1 MSHQVYTQNWLF
13 WIGQCWCSMTLKIL
27 KGTIF
32 VDKPSSWIL
41 LYDYIW
47 LYGVIRWYC
56 ICMILD
62 DNRSYWSSMM
72 LDLWCVV
79 LIFLV
84 CMKDTWKT
92 RTSWWLFY
100 MILKQM
106 DRSLQ
111 PELLAK
117 MPSLY
122 ESLADA
128 LGNARASGEGILRAP
143 QKAGLEVR

>member
-1 MSHQVYTQNWLF
+1 
-13 WIGQCWCSMTLKIL
+13 
-27 KGTIF
+27 
-32 VDKPSSWIL
+32 
-41 LYDYIW
+41 
-47 LYGVIRWYC
+47 
-56 ICMILD
+56 
-62 DNRSYWSSMM
+62 MM

-79 LIFLV
+79 EISA
-84 CMKDTWKT
+84 WKT
-92 RTSWWLFY
+92 RGKQGPVGGFFY

-106 DRSLQ
+106 DDRSLQ

-143 QKAGLEVR
+143 QKAGVEVR